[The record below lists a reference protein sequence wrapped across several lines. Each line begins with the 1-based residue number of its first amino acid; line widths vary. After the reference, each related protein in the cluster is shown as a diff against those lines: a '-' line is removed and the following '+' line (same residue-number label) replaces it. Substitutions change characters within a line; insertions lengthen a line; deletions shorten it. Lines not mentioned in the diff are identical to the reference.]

1 MTQLTD
7 FKKIKE
13 YGGQII
19 DHYFFIIS
27 SSVTIRRQQ
36 NYHLFFCGWGDN
48 TLISNLNRMFYSGG
62 KGNTLKEAFKI
73 LSKTVKNPYECYLL
87 LDNHPNSPFKSSM
100 KLRSNIFDKENP
112 YFLVTDEILEKY
124 Y

>member
-1 MTQLTD
+1 MGAKSLITTFSLFLLALQFGDSRT
-7 FKKIKE
+7 
-13 YGGQII
+13 II
-19 DHYFFIIS
+19 F
-27 SSVTIRRQQ
+27 
-36 NYHLFFCGWGDN
+36 FFCGWGDN

-112 YFLVTDEILEKY
+112 YFLVTDEI
-124 Y
+124 